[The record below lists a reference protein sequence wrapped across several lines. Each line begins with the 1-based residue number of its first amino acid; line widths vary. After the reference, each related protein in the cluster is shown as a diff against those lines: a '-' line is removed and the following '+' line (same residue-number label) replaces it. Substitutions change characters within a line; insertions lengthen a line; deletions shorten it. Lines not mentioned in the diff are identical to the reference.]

1 MNITNAQ
8 SWVALDS
15 RGEATVAVKLT
26 SNEHSS
32 VVVAPAGA
40 STGGKE
46 IPVIRDGASRN
57 YPDTLTTKVVKK
69 FNTELAKELI
79 NKSPESIDDLLDQI
93 DGPAAQTKYGT
104 HVMTA
109 TSVASNLLAAKVND
123 LEPYNFFAQ
132 QLNENAVLPMPMVNI
147 VSGAAHA
154 QGAIDIQDI
163 LCIPNGASSFSESI
177 HMANQVRR
185 KAKELMQKE
194 GFNSG
199 LIADEGG
206 LAANFDSN
214 RAAIALV
221 TRAIK
226 ESGYEPLKEVSIA
239 IDFAANQFLTNDNKY
254 NLTREGVTIDGVKLA
269 QLINSWVDEF
279 PIISIE
285 DPIAED
291 DEAGWQEVA
300 KLLRDKI
307 QVIGDDRFATDAELV
322 KAAIERNDANSV
334 LVKPN
339 QTGTLKRARKSLSLA
354 KAANWTTVVS
364 ARSGETEDSWLA
376 DLATGW
382 NAGQIKVGSTMRSE
396 RTAKWNRLLELEAT
410 TDLSF
415 ATGSVFKDVVN
426 K

>member
-1 MNITNAQ
+1 MKITNAQ
-8 SWVALDS
+8 SWLALDS

-26 SNEHSS
+26 AQDKSAT
-32 VVVAPAGA
+32 VVAPAGA

-46 IPVIRDGASRN
+46 IPPLRDGATRN
-57 YPDTLTTKVVKK
+57 YEDTLTKKVVNK
-69 FNTELAKELI
+69 FNDELAKELI
-79 NKSPESIDDLLDQI
+79 GQLPEAVDDLLDKI
-93 DGPAAQTKYGT
+93 DGPALETKFGT

-109 TSVASNLLAAKVND
+109 TSVASNLLGAKIHN
-123 LEPYNFFAQ
+123 LEAYEFFAK
-132 QLNENAVLPMPMVNI
+132 QLNQSPTLPMPMVNI
-147 VSGAAHA
+147 ISGAAHA

-163 LCIPNGASSFSESI
+163 LCIPNGAKNFSQSI
-177 HMANQVRR
+177 HMANKVRR

-194 GFNSG
+194 GFNTG

-221 TRAIK
+221 TKAIK
-226 ESGYEPLKEVSIA
+226 ESGFEPLKDVSIA
-239 IDFAANQFLTNDNKY
+239 IDFAANQFLTKENKY
-254 NLTREGVTIDGVKLA
+254 HLAREGATITGVELA
-269 QLINSWVDEF
+269 QLINSWVEEF

-285 DPIAED
+285 DPVAES
-291 DEAGWQEVA
+291 DEAGWQEIA
-300 KLLRDKI
+300 TLLLGKI
-307 QVIGDDRFATDAELV
+307 QVIGDDRFATDADLV
-322 KAAIERNDANSV
+322 KAGISRNDANCV

-339 QTGTLKRARKSLSLA
+339 QTGTLKRAAKSLTLA
-354 KAANWTTVVS
+354 RNANWTTVVS

-410 TDLSF
+410 TELPF
-415 ATGSVFKDVVN
+415 ASGSIFKKVVN

>member
-1 MNITNAQ
+1 MKITSAQ

-15 RGEATVAVKLT
+15 RGEATVAVKL
-26 SNEHSS
+26 SAQDESV

-40 STGGKE
+40 STGGRE
-46 IPVIRDGASRN
+46 IPVIRDGSSRN
-57 YPDTLTTKVVKK
+57 YPDTLTLMIVDK
-69 FNTELAKELI
+69 FNNELAKDLI
-79 NKSPESIDDLLDQI
+79 SKNSDQVDEILDQI
-93 DGPAAQTKYGT
+93 DGPASQTKYGT
-104 HVMTA
+104 HIMTA
-109 TSVASNLLAAKVND
+109 TSVAANLLAAKVQKQT
-123 LEPYNFFAQ
+123 PYQYFASQ
-132 QLNENAVLPMPMVNI
+132 INESPTLPMPMVNI
-147 VSGAAHA
+147 ISGAAHA

-163 LCIPNGASSFSESI
+163 LCIPNGAKSFSQSI

-194 GFNSG
+194 GFNTG

-221 TRAIK
+221 TKAIK
-226 ESGYEPLKEVSIA
+226 ECGFEPLAEVSIA
-239 IDFAANQFLTNDNKY
+239 IDFAANQFLTKENNY
-254 NLTREGVTIDGVKLA
+254 HLQREGVTINGTELA
-269 QLINSWVDEF
+269 NLINSWVDEF

-285 DPIAED
+285 DPVSED
-291 DEAGWQEVA
+291 DEAGWQEVK
-300 KLLRDKI
+300 KLLVNKI
-307 QVIGDDRFATDAELV
+307 QVIGDDRFATDADLV
-322 KAAIERNDANSV
+322 KAAINRADANSV
-334 LVKPN
+334 LIKPN
-339 QTGTLKRARKSLSLA
+339 QTGTLKRALASLSLA

-410 TDLSF
+410 TNLSF
-415 ATGSVFKDVVN
+415 ATASVFEKVVN

>member
-1 MNITNAQ
+1 MKITSAQ

-15 RGEATVAVKLT
+15 RGEATVAIKLT
-26 SNEHSS
+26 SQEDS
-32 VVVAPAGA
+32 VVVIAPAGA
-40 STGGKE
+40 STGDKE
-46 IPVIRDGASRN
+46 ITVIRDGSTRN
-57 YPDTLTTKVVKK
+57 YPDTLTHNVVNK
-69 FNTELAKELI
+69 FNQELAKELI
-79 NKSPESIDDLLDQI
+79 NLPPEQVDDLLDQV
-93 DGPAAQTKYGT
+93 DGPATESKYGT
-104 HVMTA
+104 HIMTA
-109 TSVASNLLAAKVND
+109 TSVAASLLAAK
-123 LEPYNFFAQ
+123 LQKKSPYQYFASQ
-132 QLNENAVLPMPMVNI
+132 INESPTLPMPMVNI
-147 VSGAAHA
+147 ISGAAHA

-163 LCIPNGASSFSESI
+163 LCIANGAKSFSQSI

-214 RAAIALV
+214 RAAIALL
-221 TRAIK
+221 THAI
-226 ESGYEPLKEVSIA
+226 EQCGFEPLTEVSIA
-239 IDFAANQFLTNDNKY
+239 IDFAANQFLTSDNKY
-254 NLTREGVTIDGVKLA
+254 HLQREGATIDGKELA
-269 QLINSWVDEF
+269 HLINSWVDEY

-285 DPIAED
+285 DPVAEN
-291 DEAGWQEVA
+291 DEAGWQEV
-300 KLLRDKI
+300 KSLLVNKI
-307 QVIGDDRFATDAELV
+307 QVIGDDRFATDAALV
-322 KAAIERNDANSV
+322 QAAINRADANSV

-339 QTGTLKRARKSLSLA
+339 QTGTLKRALKSLSLA

-410 TDLSF
+410 TDLPF
-415 ATGSVFKDVVN
+415 ATGKVFDKVIN

>member
-1 MNITNAQ
+1 MKITQAQ
-8 SWVALDS
+8 CWLALDS

-26 SNEHSS
+26 AGEHSS
-32 VVVAPAGA
+32 TVVAPAGA

-46 IPVIRDGASRN
+46 IPPIRDGATRN
-57 YPDTLTTKVVKK
+57 YLDTLTNNVVNK
-69 FNTELAKELI
+69 FNNELVKELI
-79 NKSPESIDDLLDQI
+79 GQEPEAVDELLDII
-93 DGPAAQTKYGT
+93 DGPALETKYGT

-109 TSVASNLLAAKVND
+109 TSVASNLLTAKLNQ
-123 LEPYNFFAQ
+123 LAPYEFFAK
-132 QLNENAVLPMPMVNI
+132 QLKQSPTLPMPMVNI
-147 VSGAAHA
+147 ISGAAHA

-163 LCIPNGASSFSESI
+163 LCIPNGAKTFSQSI

-194 GFNSG
+194 GFNAG

-221 TRAIK
+221 TKAIRDC
-226 ESGYEPLKEVSIA
+226 GFQPLTDVSIA
-239 IDFAANQFLTNDNKY
+239 IDFAANQFLTKENKY
-254 NLTREGVTIDGVKLA
+254 HLACEGVTISGAELA
-269 QLINSWVDEF
+269 HLINTWVDEF

-285 DPIAED
+285 DPVAEA
-291 DEAGWQEVA
+291 DEAGWQEVK
-300 KLLRDKI
+300 KLLLKKI

-322 KAAIERNDANSV
+322 KAGIERNDANSV

-339 QTGTLKRARKSLSLA
+339 QTGTLKRAAKSLELA
-354 KAANWTTVVS
+354 RSANWTTVVS
-364 ARSGETEDSWLA
+364 ARSGETEDSWLS

-410 TDLSF
+410 TDLPF
-415 ATGSVFKDVVN
+415 ATEKIFEKVVN
-426 K
+426 R

>member
-1 MNITNAQ
+1 MKITSAL

-15 RGEATVAVKLT
+15 RGEATVAVKL
-26 SNEHSS
+26 SAQDES
-32 VVVAPAGA
+32 VVVIAPAGA
-40 STGGKE
+40 STGGRE

-57 YPDTLTTKVVKK
+57 YPDTLTLMIVDK
-69 FNTELAKELI
+69 FNNELAKELI
-79 NKSPESIDDLLDQI
+79 SKNSDEVDDLLDEI
-93 DGPAAQTKYGT
+93 DGPASQTKYGT
-104 HVMTA
+104 HIMTA
-109 TSVASNLLAAKVND
+109 TSVAANLLTAKVKKQT
-123 LEPYNFFAQ
+123 PYQYFASQ
-132 QLNENAVLPMPMVNI
+132 INESPTLPMPMVNI
-147 VSGAAHA
+147 ISGAAHA

-163 LCIPNGASSFSESI
+163 LCIPNGAKSFSQSI

-194 GFNSG
+194 GFNTG

-206 LAANFDSN
+206 LAANFASN

-221 TRAIK
+221 TQAIK
-226 ESGYEPLKEVSIA
+226 ECGFEPLVEVSIA
-239 IDFAANQFLTNDNKY
+239 IDFAANQFLTKENNY
-254 NLTREGVTIDGVKLA
+254 HLQREGVTINGSELA
-269 QLINSWVDEF
+269 QLINNWVDEF

-285 DPIAED
+285 DPVSED
-291 DEAGWQEVA
+291 DEAGWQEVK
-300 KLLRDKI
+300 KLLVNKI
-307 QVIGDDRFATDAELV
+307 QVIGDDRFATDADLV
-322 KAAIERNDANSV
+322 KAAINRADANSV
-334 LVKPN
+334 LIKPN
-339 QTGTLKRARKSLSLA
+339 QTGTLKRALASLSLA

-410 TDLSF
+410 TDLPF
-415 ATGSVFKDVVN
+415 ATGKVFEKVIN